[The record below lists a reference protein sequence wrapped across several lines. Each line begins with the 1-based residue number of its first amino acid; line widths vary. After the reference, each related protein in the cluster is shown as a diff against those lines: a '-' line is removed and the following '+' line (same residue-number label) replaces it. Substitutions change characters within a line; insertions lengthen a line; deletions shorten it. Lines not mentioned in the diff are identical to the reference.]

1 MVISIS
7 IQCRYIHIWDIIFS
21 VVNSSM
27 SRAKG
32 VKNKNGYK
40 MSTKALKVRQTA
52 RVTDVTSRNK
62 DRPVVKFLEK
72 HGLLEDPSKDMPRII
87 EDNLELLK
95 LIKEK
100 ALLRQTYIEMYKQMG
115 NVGLELMDDL
125 IEIDTN
131 LMKLRQEYQGRE
143 GELVTNKFYIM
154 AMDLKR
160 KLNKDIQK
168 LNLDKGRFISDQI
181 KKRGEN
187 DIIDIDVEVLNE

>member
-1 MVISIS
+1 
-7 IQCRYIHIWDIIFS
+7 
-21 VVNSSM
+21 M
-27 SRAKG
+27 SP
-32 VKNKNGYK
+32 
-40 MSTKALKVRQTA
+40 KALKVRQTA

-72 HGLLEDPSKDMPRII
+72 HGLLEDPSKDMPKVI

-143 GELVTNKFYIM
+143 GELVVSKGYLM

-168 LNLDKGRFISDQI
+168 LNLDKGRFISEQI

-187 DIIDIDVEVLNE
+187 DIIDIDVEVLNEWKERKY